1 MLTALIFIATYTVV
15 AIGRLPGTRITRTG
29 GALGGAALMIV
40 TGAIAPHDAL
50 ASIDWRT
57 IVLLLVMMA
66 FVAPLQLAGIF
77 SRVVVWVGRRV
88 HHPAVLLAAV
98 AAASGVLSA
107 VFVNDTI
114 CVAFT
119 PLVLDLAA
127 ARRHDPVPYLLALAT
142 ASNIG
147 STATIVGNP
156 QNMLIGSVS
165 GIGVW
170 RFTRAL
176 APVAAVGLAL
186 DVAVLWL
193 LFRRELTPRRT
204 DEAVLDRRAADRTP
218 ARFTTTNFV
227 RAIDWRL
234 LALFVGL
241 FVVVG
246 AAERA
251 GIDKRLFAALA
262 PLGVRTIAG
271 LSATAA
277 ALSNLVSNVPAVML
291 FTPLVPQLP
300 EPPRAWLA
308 LAMSSTLAG
317 NLTILGS
324 IANLIVVESARRRGV
339 TVSAGA
345 YARAGVPITLATIA
359 FGVWWLSAG

>member
-1 MLTALIFIATYTVV
+1 MLTAIIFVATYAVV
-15 AIGRLPGTRITRTG
+15 AVGRVPGFRITRTG
-29 GALGGAALMIV
+29 AALLGAALMIV
-40 TGAIAPHDAL
+40 TGAIAPGEAL
-50 ASIDWRT
+50 ASIDWHT

-66 FVAPLQLAGIF
+66 IVAPLQLAGVF
-77 SRVVVWVGRRV
+77 ARVVVGLGRRV
-88 HHPAVLLAAV
+88 HHPAALLAAV

-107 VFVNDTI
+107 IFVNDTI

-127 ARRHDPVPYLLALAT
+127 ARRHDPLPYLLALAT

-165 GIGVW
+165 GIGIW
-170 RFTRAL
+170 RFTGAL
-176 APVAAVGLAL
+176 APIALVGLAI
-186 DVAVLWL
+186 DVAILWL
-193 LFRRELTPRRT
+193 LFRRELTPRPG
-204 DEAVLDRRAADRTP
+204 DEAVLDKRADDRRHAG
-218 ARFTTTNFV
+218 FTVANCL

-291 FTPLVPQLP
+291 FTPVVPQLP
-300 EPPRAWLA
+300 DPPRAWLA

-359 FGVWWLSAG
+359 FGVWWLS

>member
-1 MLTALIFIATYTVV
+1 MTALIFIATYAVV
-15 AIGRLPGTRITRTG
+15 AIGRVPRLPITRTG
-29 GALGGAALMIV
+29 AALVGAALMIV
-40 TGAIAPHDAL
+40 TGAIGPHEAL
-50 ASIDWRT
+50 ASIDWHT

-66 FVAPLQLAGIF
+66 VVAPLQLAGVF
-77 SRVVVWVGRRV
+77 SRVVVGVGRRV
-88 HHPAVLLAAV
+88 HHPAALLGAV
-98 AAASGVLSA
+98 AAASGLLSA
-107 VFVNDTI
+107 IFVNDTI

-127 ARRHDPVPYLLALAT
+127 ARRHDPIPYLLALAT

-165 GIGVW
+165 GIGVS
-170 RFTRAL
+170 RFTGAL
-176 APVAAVGLAL
+176 APIAVVGLAI
-186 DVAVLWL
+186 DVAILWL
-193 LFRRELTPRRT
+193 LFRRELMRRPA
-204 DEAVLDRRAADRTP
+204 DDAVLDKRAADR
-218 ARFTTTNFV
+218 AHASFTAANFV

-234 LALFVGL
+234 LALFLGL

-251 GIDKRLFAALA
+251 GIDKRLFGALA

-271 LSATAA
+271 LSATVA

-291 FTPLVPQLP
+291 FTPVVPHLP
-300 EPPRAWLA
+300 DPPRAWLA